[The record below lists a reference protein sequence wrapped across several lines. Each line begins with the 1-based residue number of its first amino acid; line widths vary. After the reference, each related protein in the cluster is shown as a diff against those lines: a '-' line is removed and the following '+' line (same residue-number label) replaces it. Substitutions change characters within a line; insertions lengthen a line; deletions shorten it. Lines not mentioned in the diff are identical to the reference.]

1 MRICLQFEKGSS
13 RVIVAFDK
21 QRGVSVVIRRVG
33 IEVLENEEVD
43 ICVDDWLLQ
52 ERNSED
58 ESRRYNE
65 DDDFLWHSGSN

>member
-1 MRICLQFEKGSS
+1 MRIRLQFEKGSS

-43 ICVDDWLLQ
+43 ISVDDWLLQ
-52 ERNSED
+52 YRNSED
-58 ESRRYNE
+58 ESRRYDE
-65 DDDFLWHSGSN
+65 DDDFFWHSDS